1 MMIKILQFI
10 FKNQFKASKSLDK
23 SGGFTLV
30 ELLVALAMSSIIITL
45 LLEFM
50 ISVITTDSNE
60 QIKINSEQE
69 IQIALDHISRDL
81 QQAIYIYD
89 AAGIDKIKSQLRYP
103 NDDTKA
109 PILVFWKRNFVSQVI
124 PTTSGK
130 DDTFVYSLVAYY
142 LIKDT
147 NTNWSQSARI
157 AKWEVKDGVEV
168 STGGVTCS
176 GYTKKYVNADN
187 CPNPGFNPF
196 NIAQSNTVEDAMI
209 NWQKSGD
216 YSSGNTAN
224 VLIDYVDQTTPPLV
238 PTIPP
243 TPPAATC
250 PDNTITPPITWS
262 KITPS
267 TITPTPSNDMTGFY
281 ACVDKANTTAKVFI
295 RGNALARRE
304 SNPNLIKYENDK
316 KSYFPT
322 ANAIVQ
328 GAKSGY

>member
-10 FKNQFKASKSLDK
+10 FKNQFKASKYLDK
-23 SGGFTLV
+23 SAGFTLV

-50 ISVITTDSNE
+50 ISVINTDSNE

-69 IQIALDHISRDL
+69 IQIALDYISRDL
-81 QQAIYIYD
+81 QEAIYIYD
-89 AAGIDKIKSQLRYP
+89 AAGINAIKLRLRYP

-147 NTNWSQSARI
+147 NTNWSKSARI

-187 CPNPGFNPF
+187 CPDPGFNPF

-216 YSSGNTAN
+216 YSSGNTAD
-224 VLIDYVDQTTPPLV
+224 VLIDYVDQTTDS
-238 PTIPP
+238 
-243 TPPAATC
+243 PPAATC
-250 PDNTITPPITWS
+250 PANTTTPLITWS

-267 TITPTPSNDMTGFY
+267 TITPSNGMTGFY

-304 SNPNLIKYENDK
+304 IDPNRITYKDDR

>member
-1 MMIKILQFI
+1 MMIKILKFI
-10 FKNQFKASKSLDK
+10 FKNQFKASKFIDK
-23 SGGFTLV
+23 SAGFTLV
-30 ELLVALAMSSIIITL
+30 ELLIALAMSSVIITL
-45 LLEFM
+45 LLQFM
-50 ISVITTDSNE
+50 INIITTDSDE

-69 IQIALDHISRDL
+69 IQIALDYISRDL

-103 NDDTKA
+103 SDDTKT

-124 PTTSGK
+124 TTTSGK
-130 DDTFVYSLVAYY
+130 DDAFVYSLVAYY
-142 LIKDT
+142 LIKDN

-187 CPNPGFNPF
+187 CPDPGFNPF
-196 NIAQSNTVEDAMI
+196 NIAQSNTVEDAMN
-209 NWQKSGD
+209 NWQKSG
-216 YSSGNTAN
+216 TAYTDAAD
-224 VLIDYVDQTTPPLV
+224 VLIDYVDQTTPPPV
-238 PTIPP
+238 PTTPP
-243 TPPAATC
+243 TPPPATC
-250 PDNTITPPITWS
+250 PNNSTTPPITWS
-262 KITPS
+262 KI
-267 TITPTPSNDMTGFY
+267 TPSNDMTGFY

-304 SNPNLIKYENDK
+304 SDPERIKYENDKKNK

>member
-10 FKNQFKASKSLDK
+10 FKNQFKASKYLDK
-23 SGGFTLV
+23 SAGFTLV
-30 ELLVALAMSSIIITL
+30 ELLVALAMSSIIITV

-81 QQAIYIYD
+81 QEAIYIYD
-89 AAGIDKIKSQLRYP
+89 AAGINAIKPQLLYP
-103 NDDTKA
+103 NDDNKT
-109 PILVFWKRNFVSQVI
+109 PILVFWKREILDNNSAGEDN
-124 PTTSGK
+124 S
-130 DDTFVYSLVAYY
+130 SLVVYY
-142 LIKDT
+142 LDNSSSTI
-147 NTNWSQSARI
+147 WSKAARI
-157 AKWEVKDGVEV
+157 SKWQI
-168 STGGVTCS
+168 
-176 GYTKKYVNADN
+176 KKN
-187 CPNPGFNPF
+187 NPGFNPF
-196 NIAQSNTVEDAMI
+196 NIAQSNTIEDAMN
-209 NWQKSGD
+209 NWQKSG
-216 YSSGNTAN
+216 TAYTDAAD
-224 VLIDYVDQTTPPLV
+224 VLIDYVDQTTDS
-238 PTIPP
+238 
-243 TPPAATC
+243 PPAATC

-267 TITPTPSNDMTGFY
+267 TITPSNGMTGFY

-304 SNPNLIKYENDK
+304 SDPDRIKYRDEQ

>member
-1 MMIKILQFI
+1 MIKILKFI
-10 FKNQFKASKSLDK
+10 FKNQFKSSKYLDK
-23 SGGFTLV
+23 SAGFTLV

-69 IQIALDHISRDL
+69 IQIALDHVSRDL
-81 QQAIYIYD
+81 QEAIYIYD
-89 AAGIDKIKSQLRYP
+89 AAGINAIKPQLRYP
-103 NDDTKA
+103 NDNTKT

-176 GYTKKYVNADN
+176 GYTTKKYVNADN

-196 NIAQSNTVEDAMI
+196 NIAQSNTVEDAMN
-209 NWQKSGD
+209 NWQKSG
-216 YSSGNTAN
+216 TAYTDAAD
-224 VLIDYVDQTTPPLV
+224 VLIDYVDQTTDS
-238 PTIPP
+238 
-243 TPPAATC
+243 PPAATC

-267 TITPTPSNDMTGFY
+267 TITPSNGMTGFY

-304 SNPNLIKYENDK
+304 SDSDRITYKDDR

>member
-1 MMIKILQFI
+1 
-10 FKNQFKASKSLDK
+10 
-23 SGGFTLV
+23 
-30 ELLVALAMSSIIITL
+30 
-45 LLEFM
+45 M

-81 QQAIYIYD
+81 QEAIYIYD
-89 AAGIDKIKSQLRYP
+89 AAGINAIKPQLRYP
-103 NDDTKA
+103 NDDTKT

-168 STGGVTCS
+168 STGGVPCS

-196 NIAQSNTVEDAMI
+196 NIAQSNTVEDAMN
-209 NWQKSGD
+209 NWQKSATAAYTTD
-216 YSSGNTAN
+216 AN
-224 VLIDYVDQTTPPLV
+224 VLIDYVDQTKPPDS
-238 PTIPP
+238 
-243 TPPAATC
+243 PPAATC
-250 PDNTITPPITWS
+250 PANTTTPPITWS
-262 KITPS
+262 KIT
-267 TITPTPSNDMTGFY
+267 TSNGMTGFY
-281 ACVDKANTTAKVFI
+281 VCVDKANTTAKVFI

-304 SNPNLIKYENDK
+304 SDPDRIKYRDEQ

>member
-1 MMIKILQFI
+1 MIKILKFI

-45 LLEFM
+45 LLQFM

-69 IQIALDHISRDL
+69 IQIALDYISCDL

-89 AAGIDKIKSQLRYP
+89 AAGINAIKPQLRYP
-103 NDDTKA
+103 NDNTKT
-109 PILVFWKRNFVSQVI
+109 PILVFWKREILDNDSAGEDN
-124 PTTSGK
+124 S
-130 DDTFVYSLVAYY
+130 SLVVYY
-142 LIKDT
+142 LDNSSSTI
-147 NTNWSQSARI
+147 WSKAARI
-157 AKWEVKDGVEV
+157 SRWQI
-168 STGGVTCS
+168 
-176 GYTKKYVNADN
+176 KKN
-187 CPNPGFNPF
+187 NPGFNPF

-209 NWQKSGD
+209 NWKKSG
-216 YSSGNTAN
+216 TAYTDAAD
-224 VLIDYVDQTTPPLV
+224 VLIDYVDQTTDS
-238 PTIPP
+238 
-243 TPPAATC
+243 PPAATC
-250 PDNTITPPITWS
+250 PANTTTPPITWS
-262 KITPS
+262 TITPS
-267 TITPTPSNDMTGFY
+267 TITPSNGMTGFY
-281 ACVDKANTTAKVFI
+281 VCVDKANTTAKVFI

-304 SNPNLIKYENDK
+304 SNPNLIKYENGK

>member
-1 MMIKILQFI
+1 MKILQFI

-23 SGGFTLV
+23 SAGFTLV
-30 ELLVALAMSSIIITL
+30 ELLVALAMSSVMITAL
-45 LLEFM
+45 LQFM
-50 ISVITTDSNE
+50 ISVINTDSNE

-81 QQAIYIYD
+81 QEAIYIYD
-89 AAGIDKIKSQLRYP
+89 AAGINAIKPQLRYP

-147 NTNWSQSARI
+147 NTNWSKSARI

-168 STGGVTCS
+168 STGGVPCS

-187 CPNPGFNPF
+187 CPDPGFNPF

-216 YSSGNTAN
+216 YSSGNTAD
-224 VLIDYVDQTTPPLV
+224 VLIDYVDQTTDS
-238 PTIPP
+238 
-243 TPPAATC
+243 PPADTC
-250 PDNTITPPITWS
+250 PANTTTPPITWS
-262 KITPS
+262 KIT
-267 TITPTPSNDMTGFY
+267 TSNGMTGFY
-281 ACVDKANTTAKVFI
+281 VCVDKANTTAKVFI

>member
-1 MMIKILQFI
+1 MIKILKFI

-30 ELLVALAMSSIIITL
+30 ELLVALAMSSVMITVL
-45 LLEFM
+45 LQFM
-50 ISVITTDSNE
+50 ISVITTDSDE
-60 QIKINSEQE
+60 EIKINSEQE

-81 QQAIYIYD
+81 QEAIYIYD
-89 AAGIDKIKSQLRYP
+89 AAGINKINPQLRYP
-103 NDDTKA
+103 NDNTKT

-157 AKWEVKDGVEV
+157 ARWQVKDGVEV

-176 GYTKKYVNADN
+176 GYTKKYVDADN

-196 NIAQSNTVEDAMI
+196 NIAQYNTVEDAMN
-209 NWQKSGD
+209 NWQKSGTAYTTD
-216 YSSGNTAN
+216 AN
-224 VLIDYVDQTTPPLV
+224 VLIDYVDQTKPPDS
-238 PTIPP
+238 PP
-243 TPPAATC
+243 PATC

-262 KITPS
+262 
-267 TITPTPSNDMTGFY
+267 TIKPSNGMTGFY

-304 SNPNLIKYENDK
+304 SDPNRIKYKDDQ

-322 ANAIVQ
+322 ASAIVQ